1 MKHIW
6 HSVTLRRTSLN
17 PVFWLVAACLLFTTT
32 QPSSA
37 ATSSIVGWYSVTVPA
52 GNSSWTCALVCAD
65 LYQSA
70 AVTVSADPSDGK
82 AILSFSAPGWTV
94 GEFNRHYAEPLSGTS
109 TGLAI
114 DVLSNTTDTLKL
126 DATPA
131 GAGLTNGMVFVLR
144 KHCTLGGLMPD
155 GGGFLPFNDSIAL
168 FQPNGS
174 QRLYFWNGANWYA
187 SNGANSNGVVIRPAQ
202 GFVIQANA
210 TLTLTLGKGDAAY
223 VKGTPTRIRAN
234 SGVPNLIGA
243 LNPLGTTT
251 TLGAL
256 GITGSLQPFND
267 SIVTLNAGTLA
278 QTGTFLS
285 TGSNL
290 INGSGQNANNT
301 ALPAGTSI
309 VISVDTSKDI
319 NLAPITI
326 AP

>member
-1 MKHIW
+1 MHKQNYPRVN
-6 HSVTLRRTSLN
+6 SMRFN
-17 PVFWLVAACLLFTTT
+17 PAFWLLAACLLLTTT

-37 ATSSIVGWYSVTVPA
+37 ATSSVVGWYSVTVPA

-70 AVTVSADPSDGK
+70 AVTVTADPSDGK
-82 AILSFSAPGWTV
+82 ALVSFPAPGWTG
-94 GEFNRHYAEPLSGTS
+94 GEFTKHYAEPMSGTS
-109 TGLAI
+109 AGLAL

-126 DATPA
+126 DTTPA
-131 GAGLTNGMVFVLR
+131 AAGLTSGMTFVLR
-144 KHCTLGGLMPD
+144 KHCTLIGLMPD

-168 FQPNGS
+168 FQSNGS

-187 SNGANSNGVVIRPAQ
+187 SNGANSNEIIIRPAQ
-202 GFVIQANA
+202 GFVIQSNA
-210 TLTLTLGKGDAAY
+210 ILTITLGKGEVCY
-223 VKGTPTRIRAN
+223 VKSTPTKIRA
-234 SGVPNLIGA
+234 SGGVPNLVGA

-256 GITGSLQPFND
+256 GITSSLQPFND
-267 SIVTLNAGTLA
+267 SIVTLNPGTLA

-285 TGSNL
+285 TGSGL

-301 ALPAGTSI
+301 SLPAGTSI
-309 VISVDTSKDI
+309 VINVDASKNI
-319 NLAPITI
+319 NLAPVTV